1 MNEIYLAGGCF
12 WGTEHYI
19 RQFEGV
25 IETTTGYANGKLV
38 NPTYKE
44 VYSDTTGHVECVRV
58 VYDSGVISLPTLCR
72 LYFRSID
79 PLLKDRQGED
89 IGTRYRTGIYWTQEK
104 DRGDVEM
111 VYKEIS
117 SAYKE
122 PLMVETCPLECFYPA
137 EDYHQDYLVVNPDG
151 YCHISPALIRQARTY
166 AGITK
171 ALRPYSNDEK
181 KVILPRFFK
190 TGKGEYG
197 EGDRFI
203 GVTVPN
209 IRKVAS
215 EFKESSLDVVEML
228 LESEWH
234 ECRMCGLMILVK
246 RYSKLPEETVKF
258 YLGHTKG
265 INNWDLVDLSAPYIL
280 GRFLTEREDR
290 SIRYELAASA
300 SMWEQ
305 RISVVSTLGLIRE
318 RQFGDTLKLA
328 EMFLQTRHDLMK
340 KAVGWM
346 LREVGKR
353 DEGLLIC
360 FLDKYKSEMPR
371 TMLRYSIE
379 RLTPEQRSHYM
390 KR

>member
-1 MNEIYLAGGCF
+1 
-12 WGTEHYI
+12 
-19 RQFEGV
+19 
-25 IETTTGYANGKLV
+25 
-38 NPTYKE
+38 
-44 VYSDTTGHVECVRV
+44 
-58 VYDSGVISLPTLCR
+58 
-72 LYFRSID
+72 
-79 PLLKDRQGED
+79 
-89 IGTRYRTGIYWTQEK
+89 
-104 DRGDVEM
+104 
-111 VYKEIS
+111 
-117 SAYKE
+117 
-122 PLMVETCPLECFYPA
+122 
-137 EDYHQDYLVVNPDG
+137 
-151 YCHISPALIRQARTY
+151 
-166 AGITK
+166 
-171 ALRPYSNDEK
+171 
-181 KVILPRFFK
+181 
-190 TGKGEYG
+190 
-197 EGDRFI
+197 
-203 GVTVPN
+203 
-209 IRKVAS
+209 
-215 EFKESSLDVVEML
+215 ML

-290 SIRYELAASA
+290 SILYELAASA